1 MMADRFCPIMIRALI
16 RRIVASVS
24 DGSTFHS
31 TPVGAPDVH
40 AGRDCNEAW
49 IRTIARWTSGCATSR
64 PIGSRAAR
72 TLAVQAPAGEESCNS
87 G

>member
-24 DGSTFHS
+24 DGAKYHLK
-31 TPVGAPDVH
+31 V
-40 AGRDCNEAW
+40 
-49 IRTIARWTSGCATSR
+49 
-64 PIGSRAAR
+64 SRAAP
-72 TLAVQAPAGEESCNS
+72 TLAVQVPAGEESCNS